1 MKLVTLLVLASAAP
15 GALYV
20 PAASAQ
26 RADVPAD
33 NADDKDTTADPRQ
46 PHRDV
51 VVTAVARGRDRLDT
65 AVSTSQLLASDID
78 KIAPRSVAEI
88 FRNIPGIRSESSG
101 GEGNANLSIRG
112 LPMATGGGKYL
123 QLQEDGLPVVE
134 YGDLV
139 FGNADVFLRGDFN
152 LAAVASIRGGSAS
165 TFASNSPGGVIN
177 LISKT
182 GEQEG
187 GAVQL
192 LTGLD
197 YGEHRL
203 DMDYGGRLGPD
214 WRFHVGGFLRQG
226 EGPRRVGYD
235 GNRGG
240 QIKLNLTREF
250 AGGYVRLYGK
260 TLNDRAISYMPNPV
274 RVTGSDADP
283 HYHSLPGFD
292 IARDAL
298 ASRYALRNVTLD
310 GANRRSVHDLRD
322 GMHPVVN
329 AVGLEAQATLAGWT
343 VIDRFRFTSITG
355 RFIANFPATIAGAGD
370 IATALAGPGATLRY
384 ATGAQAGQPVSD
396 PRRLGGGNG
405 LLAENIVFDAKLN
418 SFGNVFN
425 DLRGSRVDA
434 IGRGE
439 LTTTV
444 GFYRSR
450 QRVATDWLWTANL
463 LEVRGRGQAALI
475 DLYDAQGVAETQ
487 DGFYGYGASFF
498 GDCCRRRHRV
508 DYRTDAPFGSLNYR
522 LGRVSIGASVRY
534 DTGNAAGLIY
544 GADLGGDRVG
554 LTARDMNGD
563 GTVARAER
571 RVAILPLGSPAPVFY
586 RWHYLSYSTG
596 INWRVAE
603 PFAMFARYS
612 RGARTNSDRLLFG
625 PGLDVAT
632 GALTNSRAAVD
643 RVEQVEGGL
652 KYRHDATRLDL
663 TGFWARTGEQNAQIT
678 TPGSFIDRIY
688 RAHGIEA
695 EGALTQ
701 GVLSLTAGATFTDS
715 RIAVDQINP
724 GFVGHVP
731 RRQARFIFQ
740 TTPELTFGAIA
751 LGANVVGTTS
761 SFAQDEN
768 KLRMPGFTTV
778 NAFVDWQLNRR
789 VQLSLSSNNAFDTL
803 GFTESEN
810 GSIPPG
816 GIVRAR
822 SVNGR
827 TTSLALRLLL

>member
-1 MKLVTLLVLASAAP
+1 MPQLAAAQQ
-15 GALYV
+15 A
-20 PAASAQ
+20 PATNDRDEVAATPD
-26 RADVPAD
+26 A
-33 NADDKDTTADPRQ
+33 TTPR
-46 PHRDV
+46 RDV

-123 QLQEDGLPVVE
+123 QLQEDGLPLVE

-139 FGNADVFLRGDFN
+139 FGNADIFLRADLG
-152 LAAVASIRGGSAS
+152 VASIASVRGGSAS

-177 LISKT
+177 LISKA
-182 GEQEG
+182 GETEG

-203 DMDYGGRLGPD
+203 DLDYGGRLGD
-214 WRFHVGGFLRQG
+214 GWRFHVGGFVRQG
-226 EGPRRVGYD
+226 EGPRRIGYD

-240 QIKLNLTREF
+240 QIKLNLTKEF
-250 AGGYVRLYGK
+250 DGGYVRLYGK
-260 TLNDRAISYMPNPV
+260 ALDDRTVSYMPNPV

-283 HYHSLPGFD
+283 HYESLPGFD
-292 IARDAL
+292 IGHDAL
-298 ASRYALRNVTLD
+298 YSRYALPNVTLD

-329 AVGLEAQATLAGWT
+329 AVGFEAQATLAGWT

-355 RFIANFPATIAGAGD
+355 RFIANFPAAIDGASD
-370 IATALAGPGATLRY
+370 IATALGGAGATLRY
-384 ATGAQAGQPVSD
+384 ASGAQPGQAIARPGQ
-396 PRRLGGGNG
+396 LGAGNG
-405 LLAENIVFDAKLN
+405 LLVENIVFDAKIN
-418 SFGNVFN
+418 SFGNLFN
-425 DLRGSRVDA
+425 DLRASRVDP

-439 LTTTV
+439 LTSTL

-450 QRVATDWLWTANL
+450 QDVHTDWLWTSDL
-463 LEVRGRGQAALI
+463 LELRGRGTAAMI
-475 DLYDAQGVAETQ
+475 DLYDAQGVPVTQ
-487 DGFYGYGASFF
+487 DGFYGYSASFF
-498 GDCCRRRHRV
+498 GDCCHRRHRV
-508 DYRTDAPFGSLNYR
+508 DYHTNAPFGSLNYK
-522 LGRVSIGASVRY
+522 LGRVSIGGSLRY
-534 DTGNAAGLIY
+534 DFGDAAGLIY
-544 GADLGGDRVG
+544 GSDLGGDRSK
-554 LTARDMNGD
+554 LIARDMNGD
-563 GTVARAER
+563 GTIAAAEQ
-571 RVAILPLGSPAPVFY
+571 RVAALPLGSPAPVFY
-586 RWHYLSYSTG
+586 GWHYLSYSTG

-603 PFAMFARYS
+603 PFAVFARYS

-632 GALTNSRAAVD
+632 GALTNRRAAVD

-652 KYRHDATRLDL
+652 KYRRDGARLDL

-678 TPGSFIDRIY
+678 TPGSFIDRVY

-695 EGALTQ
+695 EGALT
-701 GVLSLTAGATFTDS
+701 GKVFSLTAGATFTDS
-715 RIAVDQINP
+715 RIAIDQIDP
-724 GFVGHVP
+724 STIGHVP

-740 TTPELTFGAIA
+740 TTPELTLGPIE

-761 SFAQDEN
+761 SFAQDVN
-768 KLRMPGFTTV
+768 KLKLPGFSTV
-778 NAFVDWQLNRR
+778 NAFATYHLTER
-789 VQLSLSSNNAFDTL
+789 VQLSLNSNNAFDVP

-810 GSIPPG
+810 ATIPAN

>member
-1 MKLVTLLVLASAAP
+1 MHIKTLLLFTCVPLGSTAPQLAAAQQ
-15 GALYV
+15 A
-20 PAASAQ
+20 PATGGRDEAATT
-26 RADVPAD
+26 PAE
-33 NADDKDTTADPRQ
+33 APPR
-46 PHRDV
+46 RDV

-78 KIAPRSVAEI
+78 KIAPRSIAEI

-139 FGNADVFLRGDFN
+139 FGNADIFLRADLG
-152 LAAVASIRGGSAS
+152 VASVDSVRGGSAS

-182 GEQEG
+182 GETEG

-203 DMDYGGRLGPD
+203 DMDYGGRLGRG
-214 WRFHVGGFLRQG
+214 WRFHVGGFVRRG
-226 EGPRRVGYD
+226 EGPRRIGYD

-240 QIKLNLTREF
+240 QIKLNLTKEF
-250 AGGYVRLYGK
+250 DGGYVRLYGK
-260 TLNDRAISYMPNPV
+260 SLDDRAVSYMPNPV

-283 HYHSLPGFD
+283 HYESLPGFD
-292 IARDAL
+292 IGRDAL
-298 ASRYALRNVTLD
+298 SSRYALRNVTLD

-322 GMHPVVN
+322 GMHPVVG
-329 AVGLEAQATLAGWT
+329 AIGLEAQATLAGWT
-343 VIDRFRFTSITG
+343 VIDRFRFTRIAG
-355 RFIANFPATIAGAGD
+355 RFIANFPAAIAAASDVAAALGGA
-370 IATALAGPGATLRY
+370 GATLRY
-384 ATGAQAGQPVSD
+384 ATGAQPGQKIT
-396 PRRLGGGNG
+396 RRGQLGAGNG
-405 LLAENIVFDAKLN
+405 LLVENIVFDAKIN
-418 SFGNVFN
+418 SFGNLFN
-425 DLRGSRVDA
+425 DLRASRVDPV
-434 IGRGE
+434 GGGE
-439 LTTTV
+439 LTSTL

-450 QRVATDWLWTANL
+450 QDVHTDWLWTSDL
-463 LEVRGRGQAALI
+463 LELRGRGTATMI
-475 DLYDAQGVAETQ
+475 DLYDSRSVAVTQ

-508 DYRTDAPFGSLNYR
+508 DYHTNAPFGSLNYR
-522 LGRVSIGASVRY
+522 LGGVSLGGSLRY
-534 DTGNAAGLIY
+534 DFGDAAGLIY
-544 GADLGGDRVG
+544 GSDLGGGRPT

-563 GTVARAER
+563 GTIAAAER
-571 RVAILPLGSPAPVFY
+571 RVAVLPLGSPAPVFY
-586 RWHYLSYSTG
+586 GWRYLSYSTG

-603 PFAMFARYS
+603 PFALFARYS

-632 GALTNSRAAVD
+632 GALTNRRAAVD

-652 KYRHDATRLDL
+652 KYRDDGVRLDL

-678 TPGSFIDRIY
+678 TPGSFIDRVY
-688 RAHGIEA
+688 RAHGVEA
-695 EGALTQ
+695 EGALT
-701 GVLSLTAGATFTDS
+701 GWVFSLTAGATLTDS
-715 RIAVDQINP
+715 RIAIDQIDP
-724 GFVGHVP
+724 STVGHVP

-740 TTPELTFGAIA
+740 TTPELTLGPIE

-768 KLRMPGFTTV
+768 RLKLPGFATV
-778 NAFVDWQLNRR
+778 GAFATWHLGERLQLWVN
-789 VQLSLSSNNAFDTL
+789 SNNLLDQL

-810 GSIPPG
+810 GTIPAG